1 MVKPYFIAKK
11 GVVSVKQILLKNAFN
26 KTSKTFMLILLLVF
40 LLKTTQQADANSD
53 SSFKELTNLQKL
65 AEQSQQRRLP
75 IMLMFGAEWC
85 EFCELLQESVFDPMM
100 LGGLYEKKVILMRH
114 VGVDEAEP
122 IPSWDGTLINKA
134 KWAYELD
141 ADLTPTVLFFD
152 ANGHEVA
159 PRIIGISEITLYAG
173 LIHQRLN
180 IAYKNMGLTKRIP
193 VTPELLEKESVKKT
207 Q

>member
-1 MVKPYFIAKK
+1 MVKPYFIVKK
-11 GVVSVKQILLKNAFN
+11 GVVTVKQILLKNAFN

-40 LLKTTQQADANSD
+40 LLKITQQADANSD

-65 AEQSQQRRLP
+65 AEQSQQLKLP

-100 LGGLYEKKVILMRH
+100 LGGLYEEKVVLMRH

-180 IAYKNMGLTKRIP
+180 TAYKNMGLTKRIP

>member
-1 MVKPYFIAKK
+1 MVKPYFIVKK
-11 GVVSVKQILLKNAFN
+11 GVVTVKQILLKNAFN

-40 LLKTTQQADANSD
+40 LLKITQQADANSD

-65 AEQSQQRRLP
+65 AEQSQQLKLP

-100 LGGLYEKKVILMRH
+100 LGGLYEEKVVLMRH

>member
-1 MVKPYFIAKK
+1 M
-11 GVVSVKQILLKNAFN
+11 KQILLKNAFN

-40 LLKTTQQADANSD
+40 LLKITQQADANSD

-65 AEQSQQRRLP
+65 AEQSQQLKLP

-100 LGGLYEKKVILMRH
+100 LGGLYEEKVVLMRH

-180 IAYKNMGLTKRIP
+180 TAYKNMGLTKRIP